1 MEKIINRIIKISI
14 KDTQIWKRINIEWK
28 VKIKWNFNINVP
40 KNVKIWDKLSVNWVS
55 FEIENIINTEL
66 DNLDRSNKNMM
77 IVVWLFI
84 LSFIIFAFIFAI
96 FKGYKINTF
105 ILWFLFWITLMVI
118 NKKFPR

>member
-84 LSFIIFAFIFAI
+84 LSFIIHLSNIPS
-96 FKGYKINTF
+96 
-105 ILWFLFWITLMVI
+105 LFTTE
-118 NKKFPR
+118 